1 MAFAGNLLRETA
13 MEPGGRQPA
22 PGALRLVQ
30 EFLNSVD
37 LEDGGDAFA
46 RPDGLAA
53 WLAARGLQS
62 GPPTLGEEERRRAV
76 ALREALRAVVATHGG
91 GGRAGFDPAAAAT
104 LSRLAGASPLVVA
117 FDAGGTPSLRPAAPG
132 VDGALGVVL
141 ATVRAAEAEG
151 TWPRLKTCARDPCRW
166 VFYDRSRNC
175 SSRWC
180 AMSVCGTRE
189 KMAAYRDR
197 RVRGPSAPP
206 GERY

>member
-1 MAFAGNLLRETA
+1 

-53 WLAARGLQS
+53 WLAAHGLEA
-62 GPPTLGEEERRRAV
+62 GPPAPGEAERRRAV
-76 ALREALRAVVATHGG
+76 ALREALRAVVAAHGDG
-91 GGRAGFDPAAAAT
+91 PADSGAAAT
-104 LSRLAGASPLVVA
+104 LNRLAGASPLVVA
-117 FDAGGTPSLRPAAPG
+117 FDAHGTPALRPAAPG
-132 VDGALGVVL
+132 IDGALGVVL
-141 ATVRAAEAEG
+141 AAVSAAEADG

-166 VFYDRSRNC
+166 VFYDRSRNR

-189 KMAAYRDR
+189 KMAAYRERER
-197 RVRGPSAPP
+197 RSRPPSA
-206 GERY
+206 RY

>member
-62 GPPTLGEEERRRAV
+62 GPPALGEEERRRAV

-91 GGRAGFDPAAAAT
+91 APADPAAAGT
-104 LSRLAGASPLVVA
+104 LSRLAEASPLVVA
-117 FDAGGTPSLRPAAPG
+117 FDAGGTPSLLPAAPG